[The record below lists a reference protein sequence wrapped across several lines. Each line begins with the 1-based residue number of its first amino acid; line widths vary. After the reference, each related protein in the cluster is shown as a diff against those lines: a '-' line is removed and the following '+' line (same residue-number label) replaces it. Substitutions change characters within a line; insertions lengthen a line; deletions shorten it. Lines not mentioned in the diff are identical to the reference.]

1 MKRKQT
7 IMMAIKYCY
16 FIVIMCLG
24 AYTKRDIVLGVEG
37 ILELCTIFILSNM
50 LFNISKTVARAV
62 NFLLLLFYGIEI
74 TVLKLGGSFVTPIML
89 TNISS
94 LSALSGKTLSYVL
107 HVVLFLLALLIPL
120 EKVEISH
127 GILSRKRISISLMGI
142 NMAVVTTLGS
152 SPLTSALL
160 LGNTMY
166 QMRKM
171 SEERNR
177 QQNTIT
183 ITDQSSKYYSSTIGD
198 YRESEFEE
206 LPDVL
211 IIFTEGLSQNII
223 DDSRNIMPNV
233 REYQNRSLT
242 FENYYNHTAATYRG
256 LIGQLYS
263 GHQYENTDTNAFI
276 SLQAIMS
283 SYGYETTFIN
293 PEPNNEEFSAYLCSM
308 GFDQVISADCADWMS
323 DRETYHMI
331 YESLIEETDNPKLI
345 SVYTFGTHVSMDRSE
360 YQFGDGTDHV
370 LNRFHNVDY
379 YFGELMEKI
388 ASNPD
393 LENTLVV
400 FTTDHATYVDEDFL
414 KAFADFYS
422 RDDSFCDEIPL
433 FFYYSGITPEKM
445 DVGGRNSLDAAPTI
459 LDYLDMDGENYF
471 LGDSWFSPRKDS
483 ISIDMIHSI
492 PNQGWYVSTYD
503 GMICELTEEEQQL
516 FIPEIIEYTN
526 LANYK

>member
-1 MKRKQT
+1 
-7 IMMAIKYCY
+7 
-16 FIVIMCLG
+16 
-24 AYTKRDIVLGVEG
+24 
-37 ILELCTIFILSNM
+37 
-50 LFNISKTVARAV
+50 
-62 NFLLLLFYGIEI
+62 
-74 TVLKLGGSFVTPIML
+74 
-89 TNISS
+89 
-94 LSALSGKTLSYVL
+94 
-107 HVVLFLLALLIPL
+107 
-120 EKVEISH
+120 
-127 GILSRKRISISLMGI
+127 
-142 NMAVVTTLGS
+142 
-152 SPLTSALL
+152 
-160 LGNTMY
+160 
-166 QMRKM
+166 
-171 SEERNR
+171 
-177 QQNTIT
+177 
-183 ITDQSSKYYSSTIGD
+183 
-198 YRESEFEE
+198 
-206 LPDVL
+206 
-211 IIFTEGLSQNII
+211 
-223 DDSRNIMPNV
+223 
-233 REYQNRSLT
+233 
-242 FENYYNHTAATYRG
+242 
-256 LIGQLYS
+256 
-263 GHQYENTDTNAFI
+263 
-276 SLQAIMS
+276 
-283 SYGYETTFIN
+283 
-293 PEPNNEEFSAYLCSM
+293 
-308 GFDQVISADCADWMS
+308 
-323 DRETYHMI
+323 
-331 YESLIEETDNPKLI
+331 
-345 SVYTFGTHVSMDRSE
+345 MDRSE

-471 LGDSWFSPRKDS
+471 LGDSLFSPRKDS